1 MPKKTILKLSIAL
14 ILLFNQN
21 HIFSQQLEIK
31 PYEFIT
37 ASNDTVQAEKG
48 TFKVKENRTK
58 TFSDSIQLSFIR
70 FKSKNPNPAN
80 PIVYLSGGPGG
91 SGTETAKYERF
102 EMFMKLCQVADV
114 IAFDQRGTGM
124 SDKLTECPYKL
135 DIPLSEP
142 LMKEAYLK
150 ITTDN
155 LRKCKSFWDSNNI
168 DLSAYNTTEN
178 AKDLDELRKVL
189 DVDKISLWGISY
201 GSHLGFE
208 YIRLFEKNIDKL
220 VLASLEGPDETLR
233 LPAKTDTFLYQI
245 CERAKDNYGQNPK
258 YPNLENKIIEVH
270 KNIKEKPVVVQIKND
285 KGEKIRVGISDFE
298 LQLAI
303 TAIYLRDPSMSKKI
317 PSLYSK
323 MHEGDFSEIAPMIKL
338 IKQSISEPENPMSFA
353 MDMQSGASNAR
364 KKEIRKELKSSLL
377 GDGINYLMLDW
388 IEELNYF
395 HLPEEFRILKD
406 NNVNA
411 LLLSGKMDGRTYLS
425 SAIEIAKSFK
435 NGQHIVI
442 DNAGHNL
449 YMLSPI
455 IGDLVLEFFKG
466 EELNISEIKLK
477 PITFE

>member
-1 MPKKTILKLSIAL
+1 MSKNIILKLSLAL

-21 HIFSQQLEIK
+21 QIFSQQLEIK

-48 TFKVKENRTK
+48 KFKVKENRAK
-58 TFSDSIQLSFIR
+58 TSSDSIQLSFIR
-70 FKSKNPNPAN
+70 FKSTNPNPAN

-102 EMFMKLCQVADV
+102 EMFMKLRQVADV

-135 DIPLSEP
+135 EIPISES
-142 LMKEAYLK
+142 LTKEAYLK

-155 LRKCKSFWDSNNI
+155 LKKCKSFWDSNNI

-208 YIRLFEKNIDKL
+208 YIRLFEENIEKL

-233 LPAKTDTFLYQI
+233 LPAKTDTFLDQI

-258 YPNLENKIIEVH
+258 YPNLKNKIIEVH
-270 KNIKEKPVVVQIKND
+270 KNLKEKPVVVEIKNG
-285 KGEKIRVGISDFE
+285 KEEKIRVGISDFE

-303 TAIYLRDPSMSKKI
+303 TAIYLRDPSMSKTI

-323 MHEGDFSEIAPMIKL
+323 MHKGDFSEIAPMIKL

-353 MDMQSGASNAR
+353 MDMQSGASNTR
-364 KKEIRKELKSSLL
+364 KKEIRKELKTSLL

-411 LLLSGKMDGRTYLS
+411 LLLSGKMDGHTYLS
-425 SAIEIAKSFK
+425 SAVEIAKSFK
-435 NGQHIVI
+435 NGQHIII

-466 EELNISEIKLK
+466 EKLNISEIKLK
-477 PITFE
+477 PIKFE